1 MHKYTFTFIGRQSN
15 AIGKCSKFT
24 KTIQSTSL
32 KDAIDEL
39 YTEYEH
45 ISNLKHK

>member
-1 MHKYTFTFIGRQSN
+1 MKKYTFTFIGRQSG
-15 AIGKCSKFT
+15 AIGKCYKIT
-24 KTIQSTSL
+24 KTISSVSL